1 MVCARVLIALL
12 ISVFVVSCGG
22 SSTPQNAT
30 GGSGPL
36 IKAEKLPESDPA
48 VPAEAASAQRITYRS
63 RSGVDDSNPYVT
75 GSVYVPRSAAPQ
87 GGYHIVAY
95 GQALNSTSPNCQ
107 SPQPTAASAA
117 AINTLLKAGY
127 VVAVPDYQGLGD
139 PAGGKR
145 LYHPSLDSTTQL
157 SSMSR

>member
-48 VPAEAASAQRITYRS
+48 VPAEAASAQRIIS
-63 RSGVDDSNPYVT
+63 
-75 GSVYVPRSAAPQ
+75 
-87 GGYHIVAY
+87 
-95 GQALNSTSPNCQ
+95 
-107 SPQPTAASAA
+107 
-117 AINTLLKAGY
+117 
-127 VVAVPDYQGLGD
+127 
-139 PAGGKR
+139 
-145 LYHPSLDSTTQL
+145 
-157 SSMSR
+157 